1 MDSGVIGR
9 RYAKALAGLTKK
21 DDLSKSSEL
30 LKALAGL
37 FAENAEIQDLIS
49 DPKYGLAAKIK
60 TVGAIATKLGAN
72 DLENRFLRFLT
83 SQGRFATIG
92 YVARSFGE
100 QANQILGLAQAKLTL
115 ADELA
120 DSELDK
126 IKQKLSKY
134 SGKEIQLEVN
144 IDSSILGGAVT
155 QMGSLVLDGSVKN
168 RLDRIKET
176 ISKG

>member
-21 DDLSKSSEL
+21 DDLSKSAEL
-30 LKALAGL
+30 LKAFAGL
-37 FAENAEIQDLIS
+37 FAENSEIQDLIS
-49 DPKYGLAAKIK
+49 DPKYGLAVKVK
-60 TVGAIATKLGAN
+60 TVGALATKLGAS

-83 SQGRFATIG
+83 NQGRFATIG

-115 ADELA
+115 AEEVA
-120 DSELDK
+120 DGELDK